1 MDAVLVRFSVFA
13 FEMYLSALVSEELA
27 SIVDDLFICEGGI
40 RLLLTNAQ
48 HLPQSDSERPHV
60 ARRGELTLWSDT
72 NTHRRSHLRYH
83 KLHYCKS
90 NHIVSSMLSLWIC
103 SLKFTDGIFETFH
116 SWPVISCFY
125 FG

>member
-27 SIVDDLFICEGGI
+27 SIVDDLFIREGGI

-60 ARRGELTLWSDT
+60 ARRGELTL
-72 NTHRRSHLRYH
+72 
-83 KLHYCKS
+83 
-90 NHIVSSMLSLWIC
+90 
-103 SLKFTDGIFETFH
+103 
-116 SWPVISCFY
+116 
-125 FG
+125 

>member
-27 SIVDDLFICEGGI
+27 SIVDDLFIREGGI

-60 ARRGELTLWSDT
+60 TRRGELTL
-72 NTHRRSHLRYH
+72 
-83 KLHYCKS
+83 
-90 NHIVSSMLSLWIC
+90 
-103 SLKFTDGIFETFH
+103 
-116 SWPVISCFY
+116 
-125 FG
+125 